1 MTAFRRETARP
12 SNSHAQLKSRME
24 QEIQDFRKKTKHH
37 MLAMAC
43 VFVFMLFVVTKS
55 CDLAAYKNSWGQGW
69 TGDAFK

>member
-1 MTAFRRETARP
+1 
-12 SNSHAQLKSRME
+12 ME
-24 QEIQDFRKKTKHH
+24 QEIQDFQKKTKHQ

-55 CDLAAYKNSWGQGW
+55 CDLAAYKNSWGRGW